1 MMRRPT
7 SGGRWPIAAAVSGR
21 LGYDD
26 PAAIRLRLRDA
37 PPAPAQ
43 KTASLCAVHLAKKIA
58 PVESS

>member
-1 MMRRPT
+1 MTQKPT
-7 SGGRWPIAAAVSGR
+7 SGGRWPIAAAVLGR
-21 LGYDD
+21 LEYDD

-43 KTASLCAVHLAKKIA
+43 KTASFCAVHLAKKIT